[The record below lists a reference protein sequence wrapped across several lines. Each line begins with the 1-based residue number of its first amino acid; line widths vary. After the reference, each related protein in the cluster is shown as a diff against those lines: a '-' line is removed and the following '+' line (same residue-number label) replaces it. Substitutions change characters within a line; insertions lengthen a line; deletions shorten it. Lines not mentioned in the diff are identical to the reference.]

1 MSNAADI
8 CAARIIRTNSEGFR
22 ADVYDDA
29 TGKPIECT
37 GEPTVG
43 YGCRVRQWSR
53 LLARAVLS
61 FELTEFE
68 AALLCEPWYIGLSD
82 ARRSAMLEIAY
93 NQGDEG
99 LEHGY
104 PMLIEAVRSDNW
116 ARAQAECTVK
126 EGTLKDRYERIG
138 KILLT
143 GVDQ

>member
-29 TGKPIECT
+29 TGEPIECK

-68 AALLCEPWYIGLSD
+68 ASLLCEFWYIGCSD
-82 ARRSAMLEIAY
+82 IRRSALLEIAY

-99 LEHGY
+99 LEQGY
-104 PMLIEAVRSDNW
+104 PMLIEAVSADNW
-116 ARAQAECTVK
+116 ERAQAECTVK
-126 EGTLKDRYERIG
+126 EDALKLRYARIG
-138 KILLT
+138 QILLT